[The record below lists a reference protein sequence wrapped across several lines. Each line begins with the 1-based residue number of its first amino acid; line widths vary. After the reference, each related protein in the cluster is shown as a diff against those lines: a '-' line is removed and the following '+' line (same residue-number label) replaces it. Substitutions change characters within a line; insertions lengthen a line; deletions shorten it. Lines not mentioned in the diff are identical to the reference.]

1 MQWIVGSLLVAA
13 AVLKAAQYVF
23 DPVTTSAGIVLSYL
37 WPFSFAAELAL
48 GLLALTGIY
57 WRQLRWLA
65 LFLFASF
72 AVYSLNLALGG
83 AISCGCFGPVKFN
96 PWWTF
101 LLDVAVVLGLAVSI
115 WLDAKNPDIVGTKM
129 KFKAPSINVSVLSS
143 AIVGVS
149 VICAAMLVRYAD
161 TRAAAAKGLPTSSGE
176 LVILEPEKWVGDKLP
191 IAGFIDID
199 VSKGNWIVVLH
210 RHDCSECQEAVPK
223 YEQLAA
229 TLDDI
234 KLAFVEVPPFG
245 DRNSLDDPHW
255 HHGHLKADVEWFVQ
269 TPVEIQVRDGVV
281 KNASIQLP
289 TLTEFGVR

>member
-1 MQWIVGSLLVAA
+1 MLALIDEHSREYLAHVG
-13 AVLKAAQYVF
+13 
-23 DPVTTSAGIVLSYL
+23 VTTLFIKLGSSCENGY
-37 WPFSFAAELAL
+37 AE
-48 GLLALTGIY
+48 I
-57 WRQLRWLA
+57 
-65 LFLFASF
+65 
-72 AVYSLNLALGG
+72 LNG
-83 AISCGCFGPVKFN
+83 
-96 PWWTF
+96 
-101 LLDVAVVLGLAVSI
+101 
-115 WLDAKNPDIVGTKM
+115 
-129 KFKAPSINVSVLSS
+129 
-143 AIVGVS
+143 
-149 VICAAMLVRYAD
+149 
-161 TRAAAAKGLPTSSGE
+161 KGLPTSSGE
-176 LVILEPEKWVGDKLP
+176 LVVLEPEKWVGDKLP